1 MESLN
6 LVDIWRLSH
15 PIDRDYSFFFPVHK
29 AYSQIDYFLLDS
41 KLLSIAD
48 KIMYHPILVSDHAPI
63 SMRPKLVEQISKKAH
78 WRFDA
83 MLLKDTKFK
92 MYLDKHISHFITE
105 NDNGVGQ

>member
-48 KIMYHPILVSDHAPI
+48 KIMYHPILVSDHG
-63 SMRPKLVEQISKKAH
+63 EQISKKAH
-78 WRFDA
+78 WRFDV
-83 MLLKDTKFK
+83 MLLKDTEFK
-92 MYLDKHISHFITE
+92 IYLDKHLPLYY
-105 NDNGVGQ
+105 